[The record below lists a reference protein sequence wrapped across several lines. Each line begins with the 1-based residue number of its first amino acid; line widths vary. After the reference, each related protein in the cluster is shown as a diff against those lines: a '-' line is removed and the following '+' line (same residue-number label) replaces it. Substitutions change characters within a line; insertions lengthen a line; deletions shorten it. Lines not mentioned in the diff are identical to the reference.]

1 MNCRTSREYINLTSD
16 GRSSPG
22 KAESLEAHIET
33 CSQCNEFRSALAQVD
48 NLFTAEPAAS
58 APPMLV
64 ANIMQELDLRTEARR
79 PRQRGLMLAL
89 ATGTFVAA
97 LLVPLSAAIGFT
109 FLLGNEPTL
118 SSGLLQLGLTIAE
131 LLFDFGGGLWTALGA
146 VLAWAVDHPLLVPTL
161 IFTGAMAALWIY
173 LIRNLGGAF
182 VAQNKVLT
190 S

>member
-1 MNCRTSREYINLTSD
+1 MDCRTSREYINLTSD

-48 NLFTAEPAAS
+48 NLFTAAPAAS

-118 SSGLLQLGLTIAE
+118 ARAFATRAHNCRTPFRLRWRI
-131 LLFDFGGGLWTALGA
+131 
-146 VLAWAVDHPLLVPTL
+146 VDC
-161 IFTGAMAALWIY
+161 TGSCPCMGSRPSASRTNINIY
-173 LIRNLGGAF
+173 RSNGCSLDLSYTKPRRRF
-182 VAQNKVLT
+182 RRTK
-190 S
+190 